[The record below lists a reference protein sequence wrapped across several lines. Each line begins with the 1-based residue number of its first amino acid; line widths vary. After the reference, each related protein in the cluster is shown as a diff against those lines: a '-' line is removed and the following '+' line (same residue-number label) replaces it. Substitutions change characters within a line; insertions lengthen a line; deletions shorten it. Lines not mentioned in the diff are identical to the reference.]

1 MGVRPTGK
9 LRVTN
14 IYLGKNVP
22 SHAFLGRNDEMQD
35 IVDAIYT
42 SGNAEL
48 IGPHRSGK
56 SALCR
61 RLSEDLQKNDEGVVS
76 TIVDLQHLSTPRFR
90 QAIVSITGVPL
101 VCDSALPE
109 ELTGADIEAI
119 DTLINHVKS
128 LDKMLV
134 IFIDEMDMGALHKG
148 CFNEWNS
155 NLRTLRHK
163 IFEESCPEIA
173 VVRVFS
179 SNPER
184 YGTMHDFNAVS
195 MPIGTDPFI
204 TIKPL
209 LNEQA
214 TSLFNSIN
222 KNNDVDDE
230 FALKYTGTF
239 PLLIE
244 MFAFQANKFK
254 NKQIDYIE
262 LLHSVYE
269 QSQSFYS
276 DLYRYI
282 ESIDYYSSSYISVI
296 LSLAFEDAIILSEQ
310 PKPNGYQKFD
320 LDEYQTRQ
328 LIKLGVVQS
337 VNGKNVLFS
346 PLFSWWLSRRTVI
359 ELSEEASQIKK
370 VGEFLGVKNPKELL
384 GLVKTSVSTGK
395 GIAALL

>member
-1 MGVRPTGK
+1 M
-9 LRVTN
+9 TN
-14 IYLGKNVP
+14 LYLGKSVP

-35 IVDAIYT
+35 IVDAIYA

-61 RLSEDLQKNDEGVVS
+61 KLSEDLQKIDDGVVS
-76 TIVDLQHLSTPRFR
+76 IIVDLQHLSTPRFR

-101 VCDSALPE
+101 VCDSTLPE
-109 ELTGADIEAI
+109 EHTGADIEAI

-128 LDKMLV
+128 QKKMLV
-134 IFIDEMDMGALHKG
+134 IFIDEMDVGALHKG

-163 IFEESCPEIA
+163 LFEESCPEIA

-184 YGTMHDFNAVS
+184 YGTIHDVNAVS
-195 MPIGTDPFI
+195 IMIGTDPII

-214 TSLFNSIN
+214 SSLFNSIN
-222 KNNDVDDE
+222 KNNDVNDQ

-244 MFAFQANKFK
+244 IFAFQANKIK
-254 NKQIDYIE
+254 NKQVDYID

-282 ESIDYYSSSYISVI
+282 ESIDYHSSSYISII
-296 LSLAFEDAIILSEQ
+296 LSLAFEDAITISEQ
-310 PKPNGYQKFD
+310 PKPTGYQKFD
-320 LDEYQTRQ
+320 LDGYQISQ
-328 LIKLGVVQS
+328 LIKLGVIR
-337 VNGKNVLFS
+337 NIDGKNVLFS

-359 ELSEEASQIKK
+359 ELTEEASQIKK

-384 GLVKTSVSTGK
+384 GLVKTSISTGK